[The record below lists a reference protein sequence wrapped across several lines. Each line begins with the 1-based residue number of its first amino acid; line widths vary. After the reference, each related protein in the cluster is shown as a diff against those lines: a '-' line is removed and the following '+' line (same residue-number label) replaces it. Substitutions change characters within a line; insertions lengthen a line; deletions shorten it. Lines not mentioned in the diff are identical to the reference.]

1 MKQKCEGEERTGGG
15 KLTDCAEAEVERSV
29 LVVRESLLLGQAHRS
44 VLQEVGGTRGHQ
56 LLLDFPVLPLL
67 PVLPV
72 LHPPA
77 AGAAGLAAT
86 AAVSQGLLDCE
97 QTFLPPVSNKSL
109 AGPEGEQVASQVEK
123 LSQNFKSYLKYM
135 RSI

>member
-1 MKQKCEGEERTGGG
+1 M
-15 KLTDCAEAEVERSV
+15 
-29 LVVRESLLLGQAHRS
+29 VRESLLLGQAHRR
-44 VLQEVGGTRGHQ
+44 VLQQVGGTGGHQ
-56 LLLDFPVLPLL
+56 LLLDLPLLPVL

-86 AAVSQGLLDCE
+86 AAVSQRVLDCE

-109 AGPEGEQVASQVEK
+109 AGPEGKQVSSQLEK
-123 LSQNFKSYLKYM
+123 LSQNFKSYFKYM

>member
-56 LLLDFPVLPLL
+56 LLLDVPVLPL
-67 PVLPV
+67 LPV

-109 AGPEGEQVASQVEK
+109 AGPEGEQVLSQVEK